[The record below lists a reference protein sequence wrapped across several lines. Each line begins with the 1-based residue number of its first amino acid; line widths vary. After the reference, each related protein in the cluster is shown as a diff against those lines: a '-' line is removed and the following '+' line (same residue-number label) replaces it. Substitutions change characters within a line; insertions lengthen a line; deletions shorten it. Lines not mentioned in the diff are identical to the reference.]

1 MFTNHVVIVALLKSC
16 GNVVN
21 EVLVE
26 LNTTSKK
33 DETSPKERLLSLLIQ
48 FINCI
53 IPSYFQD
60 QSLLPIILALSK
72 YVFLVFSRI
81 SLLIELCAL
90 FRPFT
95 CILSSHLYPPCT
107 PIPLSAIFALYPLT
121 SIPFISSSSIRTGL
135 CLAALSTKFLQP
147 VDPPCL
153 NLFGLPRKSSNFDGW
168 PPLLVKTRTPSIL
181 WTLQCLRK
189 KLCLRTIS

>member
-81 SLLIELCAL
+81 SLLIE
-90 FRPFT
+90 
-95 CILSSHLYPPCT
+95 
-107 PIPLSAIFALYPLT
+107 
-121 SIPFISSSSIRTGL
+121 
-135 CLAALSTKFLQP
+135 
-147 VDPPCL
+147 
-153 NLFGLPRKSSNFDGW
+153 
-168 PPLLVKTRTPSIL
+168 
-181 WTLQCLRK
+181 
-189 KLCLRTIS
+189 